1 MCCVCSRCYTSIGV
15 VVALSSASSV
25 VWSKAGCSLKL
36 LTGCDYVK
44 VVADSL
50 GQWDIHGT
58 ASHSTTD
65 WLLLRGGKRVA
76 VGFLLAVIH
85 G

>member
-1 MCCVCSRCYTSIGV
+1 M
-15 VVALSSASSV
+15 
-25 VWSKAGCSLKL
+25 VWSKVGCSLKL

-76 VGFLLAVIH
+76 VGFLLAVIR